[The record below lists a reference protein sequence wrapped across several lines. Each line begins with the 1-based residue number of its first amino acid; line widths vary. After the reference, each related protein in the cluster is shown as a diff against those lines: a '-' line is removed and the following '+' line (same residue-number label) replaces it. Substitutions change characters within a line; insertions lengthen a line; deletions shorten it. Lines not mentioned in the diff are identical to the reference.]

1 MPTETFVPR
10 LVPPARPP
18 APDLGV
24 DRAFVLQMAR
34 MPLLAVAW
42 VAAAFAA
49 DAAWA
54 AAGYGGPNLGPVV
67 VICLGMVLAAVVD
80 GWAYKV
86 PNWCTLPLIL
96 SGWALGGLHDLGVPV
111 DAGTGGVGA
120 ALAGTAVGFGLL
132 FPLLAVGGVGV
143 GDVKMQMGFGAW
155 AGAYFGAG
163 GEGLPGWLGAVVA
176 AFCVAAV
183 VGGLFGL
190 VMIVLRGR
198 FRENAR
204 TVAEIM
210 VDLQLFAGG
219 QGKLAARRA
228 KERRTRWVKLPYGI
242 PLCVGFLLYL
252 WYALVLTA

>member
-1 MPTETFVPR
+1 MPTEAAPR
-10 LVPPARPP
+10 LATPPAE
-18 APDLGV
+18 DLGI
-24 DRAFVLQMAR
+24 DRAFALQMAR
-34 MPLLAVAW
+34 MPALAVLW
-42 VAAAFAA
+42 VVAAVLA
-49 DAAWA
+49 DRLWA
-54 AAGYGGPNLGPVV
+54 AATPAVPNLGPVV

-86 PNWCTLPLIL
+86 PNWATLPLIL
-96 SGWALGGLHDLGVPV
+96 SGWMLGGLHDLGVPA
-111 DAGTGGVGA
+111 DAGAGGLGA
-120 ALAGTAVGFGLL
+120 AVLGTAVGFGLL

-163 GEGLPGWLGAVVA
+163 GPGTPGWPGVVVA
-176 AFCVAAV
+176 AFCAAAV

-210 VDLQLFAGG
+210 VDLRLFATGNV
-219 QGKLAARRA
+219 KRASLRA
-228 KERRTRWVKLPYGI
+228 KDRRSRWVRLPYGI

-252 WYALVLTA
+252 WYALVLAA

>member
-1 MPTETFVPR
+1 MATETSAPR
-10 LVPPARPP
+10 RTAPPTH
-18 APDLGV
+18 DLGI
-24 DRAFVLQMAR
+24 DRAFVFQMAR
-34 MPLLAVAW
+34 MPALAALW
-42 VAAAFAA
+42 VAAAVLA
-49 DAAWA
+49 DRAWA
-54 AAGYGGPNLGPVV
+54 AATPAVPNLGPVV
-67 VICLGMVLAAVVD
+67 VICLGMILAAAVD

-86 PNWCTLPLIL
+86 PNWATLPLVL
-96 SGWALGGLHDLGVPV
+96 SGWMLGGLHDLGVPA
-111 DAGTGGVGA
+111 DAGAGGFGA
-120 ALAGTAVGFGLL
+120 AVLGTAVGFGLL

-163 GEGLPGWLGAVVA
+163 GPGTPSGPGVVVA
-176 AFCVAAV
+176 AFCAAAV

-210 VDLQLFAGG
+210 VDLRLFAGG
-219 QGKLAARRA
+219 QAGLAARRA
-228 KERRTRWVKLPYGI
+228 KERRSRWVKLPYGV